1 MTKIH
6 SKPPKLYNVKI
17 TLEMSKMKK
26 KKVFLK
32 TYKMIKILLKPL
44 K

>member
-17 TLEMSKMKK
+17 TLEVLNE